1 VDVEGCNSSNPE
13 IPAAFSVLAKLRPKF
28 RNTLAR
34 CSTAASREPR
44 WVCLEDMNAD
54 ELAAYDYGCAG
65 ANAAILAILDG
76 KDTGAGVSNGP
87 WESIRR
93 RLLALVR
100 QPAAS
105 R

>member
-1 VDVEGCNSSNPE
+1 
-13 IPAAFSVLAKLRPKF
+13 
-28 RNTLAR
+28 
-34 CSTAASREPR
+34 
-44 WVCLEDMNAD
+44 MNAD